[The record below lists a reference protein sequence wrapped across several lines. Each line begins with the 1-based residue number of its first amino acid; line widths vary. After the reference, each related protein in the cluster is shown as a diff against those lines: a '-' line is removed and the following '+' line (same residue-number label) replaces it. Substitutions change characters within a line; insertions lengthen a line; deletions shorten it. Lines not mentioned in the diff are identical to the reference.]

1 MKTITLLFFAI
12 LSHFHFFFTMITPSL
27 PITEAKLKDRK
38 DKSGLLAKVLT
49 RVNTTFF
56 DENVT
61 AAADGNSDREMLW
74 LIIFYKQYGCQDCRQ
89 VAKAMGS
96 LHGKVTNST
105 YDDI

>member
-27 PITEAKLKDRK
+27 PITEAKLDRK
-38 DKSGLLAKVLT
+38 EKKALLGANVLT

-56 DENVT
+56 DEKVT
-61 AAADGNSDREMLW
+61 AAADGNGDGEMLW

-96 LHGKVTNST
+96 LHGKVANST